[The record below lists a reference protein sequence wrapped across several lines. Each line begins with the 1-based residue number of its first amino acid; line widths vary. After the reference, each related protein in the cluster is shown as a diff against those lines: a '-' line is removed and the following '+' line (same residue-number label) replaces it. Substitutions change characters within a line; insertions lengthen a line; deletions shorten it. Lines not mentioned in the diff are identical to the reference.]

1 MVSIN
6 SRHVWILIVLVL
18 AFLAPTKSRG
28 IAYITY
34 DVNNNPQNVYFTN
47 GSITGT
53 GIRKEKGTGFEPVPL
68 IVSSFLGIS
77 TEKVWICVIYL
88 LSLQANKMK

>member
-34 DVNNNPQNVYFTN
+34 DHGV
-47 GSITGT
+47 GSSDH
-53 GIRKEKGTGFEPVPL
+53 KKANLEK
-68 IVSSFLGIS
+68 
-77 TEKVWICVIYL
+77 KR
-88 LSLQANKMK
+88 